1 MKIKTNVSFNSWC
14 VCVCINL
21 SHVIFFFFLFPEN
34 VLNFS
39 FPPKVIKQHYFVFSY
54 QKYTKPFDGNLY
66 ILIVYM
72 DPEYH
77 WIKEN
82 LLYVNKVKNARLSCL
97 YWCQKVMHFFNNN
110 KLKWLSCSAP
120 S

>member
-1 MKIKTNVSFNSWC
+1 MFRSILGVC
-14 VCVCINL
+14 VCVYKFIPRNF
-21 SHVIFFFFLFPEN
+21 SFPEN

-54 QKYTKPFDGNLY
+54 QKYTKPFDGNLN

-82 LLYVNKVKNARLSCL
+82 LLYVNKVKMQDSAACTGVKSYAL
-97 YWCQKVMHFFNNN
+97 FNNN

>member
-54 QKYTKPFDGNLY
+54 QKYTKPFDGNLN
-66 ILIVYM
+66 ILIIYM

-82 LLYVNKVKNARLSCL
+82 LLYVNKVKNAGLRYL
-97 YWCQKVMHFFNNN
+97 Y
-110 KLKWLSCSAP
+110 
-120 S
+120 

>member
-1 MKIKTNVSFNSWC
+1 
-14 VCVCINL
+14 
-21 SHVIFFFFLFPEN
+21 
-34 VLNFS
+34 
-39 FPPKVIKQHYFVFSY
+39 
-54 QKYTKPFDGNLY
+54 
-66 ILIVYM
+66 M

-82 LLYVNKVKNARLSCL
+82 LLYVNKVKNAGLRYL

>member
-21 SHVIFFFFLFPEN
+21 SHVIFFSFSRKCLEFFISAKSHKTALLCIF
-34 VLNFS
+34 LS
-39 FPPKVIKQHYFVFSY
+39 KVYK
-54 QKYTKPFDGNLY
+54 TFDGNLN

-82 LLYVNKVKNARLSCL
+82 LLYVNKVKNADSATCTGVKSYAL
-97 YWCQKVMHFFNNN
+97 FNNN